1 MWGVSKYGNR
11 QTYGGGRVY
20 DSCREAKR
28 AEELRLLLAAGEI
41 TELREQV
48 TFELIPAQYEAVERY
63 DKRGQ
68 RIKDG
73 RRCTEKAC
81 TYIADFVYKDRKGNT
96 VVEDAKG
103 VRTEVYRIKRKLMLY
118 VHHIKIKEV

>member
-20 DSCREAKR
+20 DSRREAKR

-48 TFELIPAQYEAVERY
+48 AFELIPPQYETVERFG
-63 DKRGQ
+63 KRGQ

-73 RRCTEKAC
+73 RRCIEKTC
-81 TYIADFVYKDRKGNT
+81 TYIADFVYKDRAGNMI
-96 VVEDAKG
+96 VEDAKG
-103 VRTEVYRIKRKLMLY
+103 MRTEVYRIKRKLMLY
-118 VHHIKIKEV
+118 IHHIRIKEV